1 MAKAGDPQAG
11 LLERRLA
18 IPRGGLLQGCRGH
31 DVAWVGHRRR
41 QRFRQHAPD
50 LQLLP
55 AVPVKRL
62 LILACLA
69 SAPLADLRA
78 QGSAVLY
85 GSVHDTLGQPLR
97 AYVRL
102 LEGGRAALADGRGR
116 YRLTVPAGEVAVRI
130 ALIGFE
136 AVTDTLTLA
145 PGDSLQR
152 DYRLHPAVLQL
163 PPTIVTAA
171 KRSQF
176 LDQAVTSVAI
186 VSDTDVARHAVTT
199 IDEAVNKAPGVQF
212 LNGQVN
218 IRGSSGYVQGVG
230 SRVLLLVDGVPAN
243 QGYRGGIN
251 WDLVPLEDVARV
263 EEVKGAGSALYGS
276 AALGGVVN
284 VITRDIPIGFHA
296 RGRVVGGWFADPP
309 HDIWK
314 FR

>member
-1 MAKAGDPQAG
+1 MKQ
-11 LLERRLA
+11 
-18 IPRGGLLQGCRGH
+18 
-31 DVAWVGHRRR
+31 
-41 QRFRQHAPD
+41 F
-50 LQLLP
+50 
-55 AVPVKRL
+55 

-69 SAPLADLRA
+69 SAPLAGLRA

-116 YRLTVPAGEVAVRI
+116 YRLAVPAGTVVVRI

-145 PGDSLQR
+145 AGDSLQR
-152 DYRLHPAVLQL
+152 DYRLNPAVVQL

-186 VSDTDVARHAVTT
+186 VSDSDVARHAVTT

-218 IRGSSGYVQGVG
+218 IRGSSGYV
-230 SRVLLLVDGVPAN
+230 
-243 QGYRGGIN
+243 
-251 WDLVPLEDVARV
+251 
-263 EEVKGAGSALYGS
+263 
-276 AALGGVVN
+276 
-284 VITRDIPIGFHA
+284 
-296 RGRVVGGWFADPP
+296 
-309 HDIWK
+309 
-314 FR
+314 